1 MQGEAAEEERIRRLR
16 SQRNLLAALA
26 VCAIASVGFAVPRR
40 LASHRELKA
49 VNDRLVELQSAIVQN
64 QREIRGAQEQILGYQ
79 AALAGRL
86 GK

>member
-1 MQGEAAEEERIRRLR
+1 MQGEAAEEGRLR
-16 SQRNLLAALA
+16 RQRNLLAALA
-26 VCAIASVGFAVPRR
+26 VCTVASVGFAVPRR

-49 VNDRLVELQSAIVQN
+49 VNDRLVELQAAIVQN
-64 QREIRGAQEQILGYQ
+64 QRQIRAAQEQIQGYQ

>member
-1 MQGEAAEEERIRRLR
+1 MHGEATEEARIRRLR

-26 VCAIASVGFAVPRR
+26 VCTVASAGLAVPRR

-49 VNDRLVELQSAIVQN
+49 VNNRLVELQAAIVQN
-64 QREIRGAQEQILGYQ
+64 QRTIRGAEEQILGYQ